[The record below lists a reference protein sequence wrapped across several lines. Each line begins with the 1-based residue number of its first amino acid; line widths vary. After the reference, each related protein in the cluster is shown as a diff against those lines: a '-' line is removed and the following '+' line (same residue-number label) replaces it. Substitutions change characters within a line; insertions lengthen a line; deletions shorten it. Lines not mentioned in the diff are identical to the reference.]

1 MKNLFYFLLVMGS
14 LLITSCGDEEGC
26 TDPTSENFNSGAIFD
41 DGSCTT
47 YNRTQ
52 FYADYLGEFRCSEQ
66 VFIDRL
72 DNDSL
77 MFSISEPVEIESAFA
92 VILTLIID
100 QIPVDLDGII
110 DGNTLIIDDT
120 LPNFTLPDFPVDG
133 VSTTVNIIGL
143 GNAVF
148 SDDRQ
153 TMEGPLTLRLE
164 FTDGSGF
171 IEDTCTLIGTRQ

>member
-1 MKNLFYFLLVMGS
+1 MKHIFFLLLILGS
-14 LLITSCGDEEGC
+14 LFIVSCGDKEGC
-26 TDPTSENFNSGAIFD
+26 TDPSSENYDPDAIFD
-41 DGSCTT
+41 DGSCVT

-52 FYADYLGEFRCSEQ
+52 YYADYLGEFRCENPI
-66 VFIDRL
+66 FTERL

-77 MFSISEPVEIESAFA
+77 MFSISEPVEQESAFA

-100 QIPVDLDGII
+100 QIPVNLDGVI

-120 LPNFTLPDFPVDG
+120 LPNFTLPDFPIDG

-148 SDDRQ
+148 SDDGQR
-153 TMEGPLTLRLE
+153 MEGPLTLTLQL
-164 FTDGSGF
+164 TDGSGSF
-171 IEDTCTLIGTRQ
+171 EDTCILVGMRQ